1 MIRNGAI
8 MKTAK
13 NILNEKNYEKFD
25 FEKACNEIE
34 TFFLKNKANA
44 KLVLI
49 ASSLDDETE
58 DGEHY
63 GFVIYVNGEMADYVT
78 SRDCKKINSSN
89 VDINRDFAIMEVDSS
104 AIAGIIDILKKNK
117 FYVERTSNGVYD
129 VTLL

>member
-49 ASSLDDETE
+49 ADSLDDETE
-58 DGEHY
+58 DVEHY
-63 GFVIYVNGEMADYVT
+63 GFEIYVNEEIVDYVT
-78 SRDCKKINSSN
+78 RRDCKKINTSN
-89 VDINRDFAIMEVDSS
+89 VNIDRGFAIMEVDSS

>member
-1 MIRNGAI
+1 

-13 NILNEKNYEKFD
+13 DILNEKNFEKFD
-25 FEKACNEIE
+25 FDKACNEIE
-34 TFFLKNKANA
+34 TFFLENKANA

-49 ASSLDDETE
+49 AGSLDDETE

-63 GFVIYVNGEMADYVT
+63 GFEIYVNDEIVDYVT
-78 SRDCKKINSSN
+78 RRDRKKINTSN
-89 VDINRDFAIMEVDSS
+89 VDIDRGFAIMEVDSS

-129 VTLL
+129 VTLP

>member
-1 MIRNGAI
+1 

-13 NILNEKNYEKFD
+13 DILNEKNFGKFD
-25 FEKACNEIE
+25 FDKDCNEIE
-34 TFFLKNKANA
+34 TFFLDNKANA

-49 ASSLDDETE
+49 ADSLDDDTE
-58 DGEHY
+58 DVEHY
-63 GFVIYVNGEMADYVT
+63 VFEIYVNEEIVDYVT
-78 SRDCKKINSSN
+78 RRDCKKINTSN
-89 VDINRDFAIMEVDSS
+89 VNIDRGFAIMEVDSS

>member
-1 MIRNGAI
+1 

-13 NILNEKNYEKFD
+13 DILNEKNYEKFD

-63 GFVIYVNGEMADYVT
+63 GFEIYVNDEIANYVT
-78 SRDCKKINSSN
+78 RRGCMKIKSPN
-89 VDINRDFAIMEVDSS
+89 VDINRGFAIMEVDSS

>member
-1 MIRNGAI
+1 

-13 NILNEKNYEKFD
+13 DILNEKNFGKFD
-25 FEKACNEIE
+25 FDKAWNEIE
-34 TFFLKNKANA
+34 TFFLENKANA

-49 ASSLDDETE
+49 ADSLDDETE
-58 DGEHY
+58 DVEHY
-63 GFVIYVNGEMADYVT
+63 GFEIYVNEEIVDYVT
-78 SRDCKKINSSN
+78 RRDCKKINTSN
-89 VDINRDFAIMEVDSS
+89 VNIDRGFAIMEVDSS

>member
-1 MIRNGAI
+1 

-13 NILNEKNYEKFD
+13 DILNEKNFGKFD

-34 TFFLKNKANA
+34 TFFLENKANA

-49 ASSLDDETE
+49 ANSLDDETE
-58 DGEHY
+58 EGEHC
-63 GFVIYVNGEMADYVT
+63 GFEIYVNGEIADYVT
-78 SRDCKKINSSN
+78 RRDCKKINSSN
-89 VDINRDFAIMEVDSS
+89 VDIDRGFAIMEVDSS

>member
-1 MIRNGAI
+1 

-13 NILNEKNYEKFD
+13 DILKEKNYEKFD

-34 TFFLKNKANA
+34 TFFLENNANA

-49 ASSLDDETE
+49 AGSLDDETE
-58 DGEHY
+58 DVEHY
-63 GFVIYVNGEMADYVT
+63 GFEIYVNEEIVNYVT
-78 SRDCKKINSSN
+78 RRDCKKIKTSN
-89 VDINRDFAIMEVDSS
+89 VNIDRGFAIMEVDSS

>member
-1 MIRNGAI
+1 

-13 NILNEKNYEKFD
+13 DILNEQNFGKFD
-25 FEKACNEIE
+25 FDKACNEIE
-34 TFFLKNKANA
+34 TFFLENKANA

-49 ASSLDDETE
+49 AGSLDDETE
-58 DGEHY
+58 DVEHY
-63 GFVIYVNGEMADYVT
+63 GFEIYVNEEIVDYVT
-78 SRDCKKINSSN
+78 RRDCKKINTSN
-89 VDINRDFAIMEVDSS
+89 VNIDRGFAIMEVDSS